1 MANGDLWYPD
11 GAATEVAVRRE
22 ASGRSVASRAEGLR
36 KARGEKEKRKRVRKR
51 GREREREREREG
63 ESERDRASVCT
74 KMLSIRWGG
83 TSRVVACRA
92 VVYTYSHLLY

>member
-11 GAATEVAVRRE
+11 GAATEVAGRRE

-36 KARGEKEKRKRVRKR
+36 KARGDAERKR
-51 GREREREREREG
+51 ER

-83 TSRVVACRA
+83 TSRVVARRA